1 MKQSPIRMMIWTF
14 VIVLFASG
22 YVVSVEDGTVTV
34 TIHNRTRHYLHV
46 LINNQPYMYVAPGGS
61 ALTETGLTT
70 VFVEVFY
77 SPGQGISGG
86 ATRELTSVTT
96 TTYSSNRSR
105 DCSTSSSNSGSNDCS
120 DSMVNSS
127 VSGYTRSPMSWDV
140 SPSELVAD
148 STIAP

>member
-14 VIVLFASG
+14 VVVLFASG
-22 YVVSVEDGTVTV
+22 YVVSIENSEVTV

-46 LINNQPYMYVAPGGS
+46 LINNQPYLYVAPGGS

-86 ATRELTSVTT
+86 ATKELTSVTT

-105 DCSTSSSNSGSNDCS
+105 DCSTSGSNSGSNDCS
-120 DSMVNSS
+120 DYSS
-127 VSGYTRSPMSWDV
+127 TSVATGYTRSPMSWDV
-140 SPSELVAD
+140 SPQELVAD
-148 STIAP
+148 SSVAP